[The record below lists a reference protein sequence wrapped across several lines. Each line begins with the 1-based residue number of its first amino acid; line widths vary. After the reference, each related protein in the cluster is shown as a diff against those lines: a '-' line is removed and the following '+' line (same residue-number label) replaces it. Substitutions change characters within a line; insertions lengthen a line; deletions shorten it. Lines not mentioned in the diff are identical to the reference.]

1 MMIKSVAPAH
11 PQNNS
16 DDVPLL
22 IPYDTN
28 VPTKLNVIIAI
39 RPNPMISRIFV
50 ILFYLSFRKIKKI
63 YGFVN

>member
-16 DDVPLL
+16 DVPPL
-22 IPYDTN
+22 IPYDMN
-28 VPTKLNVIIAI
+28 VQKKLNVIIAI
-39 RPNPMISRIFV
+39 RPNPMMSKIFV
-50 ILFYLSFRKIKKI
+50 ILLYLLFRKIKKI

>member
-1 MMIKSVAPAH
+1 MIINNVAPAH
-11 PQNNS
+11 PQNTS

-39 RPNPMISRIFV
+39 RTNPMMSRIFA
-50 ILFYLSFRKIKKI
+50 ILFYLSSRKIKKI